1 MMLSHKDLEL
11 MVALSQHK
19 NFGKA
24 ASHCKLSQPA
34 FSLRL
39 KKMEKITQAPLVM
52 RGNSFKGFTR
62 EGDLILNWANKL
74 LADSESMRQEIQA
87 LKNIIDGRLVLGIV
101 PTAMSFATKIS
112 AKLRRKNPNL
122 SIEIHSLTS
131 DEILKKIEKCTL
143 DAGVIPIKNSDDHFA
158 DFLYEE
164 HYVLIAPRTL
174 AKSGNSNLTWED
186 AARLP
191 LCLLTNDRY
200 IKQHIYDT
208 FEQVKINPKVVVEAN
223 DLSAVMAQV
232 TTGNAA
238 TILPFSSVNYLT
250 KVNSLLIFDL
260 VEPVVVE
267 KIGLVFND
275 QSALRPIA
283 LELREL
289 TNNML

>member
-101 PTAMSFATKIS
+101 PTAMSFVTKIS

-260 VEPVVVE
+260 IEPVVVE

-289 TNNML
+289 TNKLL

>member
-1 MMLSHKDLEL
+1 
-11 MVALSQHK
+11 
-19 NFGKA
+19 
-24 ASHCKLSQPA
+24 
-34 FSLRL
+34 
-39 KKMEKITQAPLVM
+39 MEKITQAPLVM

-174 AKSGNSNLTWED
+174 AQSGNSHLTWEA

-200 IKQHIYDT
+200 IKRQIYDT

-250 KVNSLLIFDL
+250 KVDSLLIFDL
-260 VEPVVVE
+260 IEPIVVE

>member
-101 PTAMSFATKIS
+101 PTAMSFVTKIS

>member
-101 PTAMSFATKIS
+101 PTTMSFATKIS

-174 AKSGNSNLTWED
+174 AKSGNSSLTWED

>member
-1 MMLSHKDLEL
+1 
-11 MVALSQHK
+11 
-19 NFGKA
+19 
-24 ASHCKLSQPA
+24 
-34 FSLRL
+34 
-39 KKMEKITQAPLVM
+39 MEKITQAPLVM

-238 TILPFSSVNYLT
+238 TILPFSSVNHLT
-250 KVNSLLIFDL
+250 KVDSLLIFDL
-260 VEPVVVE
+260 IEPVVVE

>member
-101 PTAMSFATKIS
+101 PTTMSFATKIS

-232 TTGNAA
+232 TAGNAA
-238 TILPFSSVNYLT
+238 TILPFSSVNYLA
-250 KVNSLLIFDL
+250 KMNSLLIFDL
-260 VEPVVVE
+260 IEPVVVE

>member
-101 PTAMSFATKIS
+101 PTTMSFATKIS

-260 VEPVVVE
+260 IEPVVVE

>member
-101 PTAMSFATKIS
+101 PTTMSFATKIS
-112 AKLRRKNPNL
+112 AKLRKKNPNL

-174 AKSGNSNLTWED
+174 AKSGNSHLTWEA

-232 TTGNAA
+232 TAGNAA
-238 TILPFSSVNYLT
+238 TILPFSSVNYLA
-250 KVNSLLIFDL
+250 KMNSLLIFDL
-260 VEPVVVE
+260 IEPVVVE

-289 TNNML
+289 TNKML

>member
-101 PTAMSFATKIS
+101 PTAMSFVTKIS

-260 VEPVVVE
+260 IEPVVVE

-289 TNNML
+289 TNNVL

>member
-101 PTAMSFATKIS
+101 PTTMSFATKIS

-131 DEILKKIEKCTL
+131 DEIFSKIEKCTL

-174 AKSGNSNLTWED
+174 AQSGNSHLTWEA

-260 VEPVVVE
+260 IEPVVVE

>member
-1 MMLSHKDLEL
+1 

-101 PTAMSFATKIS
+101 PTTMSFATKIS

-174 AKSGNSNLTWED
+174 AKSGNSNLTWEE

-200 IKQHIYDT
+200 IKQHIHDT

-238 TILPFSSVNYLT
+238 TILPFSSVNYLAEM
-250 KVNSLLIFDL
+250 NSLLIFDL
-260 VEPVVVE
+260 IEPVVVE

-275 QSALRPIA
+275 QAALRPIA

-289 TNNML
+289 TNKML